1 MTNEEAVKIMRRI
14 QDPEAWEPQITRAA
28 FEALDMAI
36 EALGRQQAA
45 GSGDLISR
53 QEAIEVAKAHW
64 YKPDIAGELEKLPS
78 AGPTFDARDTQ
89 YNLPIGTDY
98 ISRQQTKDAID
109 KYLVGRNLATDGTMM
124 ARLINMSVIERLPS
138 AKPEIIYC
146 KDCKHFEY
154 DHVENVN
161 GIPLIVAH
169 EICMRWSDGVKTS
182 ENGYCFLGKR
192 RERQHE

>member
-1 MTNEEAVKIMRRI
+1 MWKG
-14 QDPEAWEPQITRAA
+14 D
-28 FEALDMAI
+28 DMD
-36 EALGRQQAA
+36 E
-45 GSGDLISR
+45 LISKKAVI
-53 QEAIEVAKAHW
+53 EAIEKARANVGHN
-64 YKPDIAGELEKLPS
+64 LERSIGKTIIEILDDVGRDVDRLPS
-78 AGPTFDARDTQ
+78 AHGT
-89 YNLPIGTDY
+89 NLAEDGTDC
-98 ISRQQTKDAID
+98 ISRQQAINALD
-109 KYLVGRNLATDGTMM
+109 ECYCGGEDSCGEPWVYKENAVEAIQM
-124 ARLINMSVIERLPS
+124 IEPIPS
-138 AKPEIIYC
+138 AQPEIIRC